1 MRIQGFRGNCDSQ
14 ASWGCA
20 PALPNRTQVVS
31 LRRAAGNQKFFDPTI
46 FQKCWW
52 GVGEQPTFA
61 KQIEFCNLF
70 FLLQLHFLKLTNSLF
85 NCLYETSCKFRQGN
99 GAIAACWQAKA
110 GVDPPFAECYRSVSL
125 RAFLHCFMWNAVL
138 RKTICVR
145 FGRIASL
152 SAFVLFADGCVV
164 RIIFQSF
171 LDFRFS
177 EFFLFPEW
185 RTAFTNFS

>member
-1 MRIQGFRGNCDSQ
+1 MRYKVSGAIAIPK

-46 FQKCWW
+46 FQKCWR

-110 GVDPPFAECYRSVSL
+110 GVEPPFAECYRSVSL
-125 RAFLHCFMWNAVL
+125 RAFLHCFM
-138 RKTICVR
+138 
-145 FGRIASL
+145 
-152 SAFVLFADGCVV
+152 
-164 RIIFQSF
+164 
-171 LDFRFS
+171 
-177 EFFLFPEW
+177 
-185 RTAFTNFS
+185 